1 MNVSVTDNL
10 VLHIHIDLARAIS
23 DKFVNKFINRNQ

>member
-10 VLHIHIDLARAIS
+10 VLHIHTNLAI
-23 DKFVNKFINRNQ
+23 